1 MLEEKIIDLTE
12 QEKGQRTEGGC
23 NSAVESG

>member
-12 QEKGQRTEGGC
+12 QEKGQRTEGDR
-23 NSAVESG
+23 NRAVESA